1 MVKTRRRIQA
11 VAVTAYN
18 GVTIPGFMY
27 GTAWKKE
34 ATTRLVRDAVTA
46 GFTAIDTANQLI
58 HYDEAA
64 VGEALVQLAERGTS
78 REKLFI
84 QTKFTPVNG
93 QDHRTPYDP
102 AASISTQVRQSFDS
116 SLSHLH
122 TDYLDSYVLH
132 GPYHRGGLGPEDWE
146 VWGAIESLYASGR
159 TKLIG
164 VSNVSAGQLALLCER
179 ATQRPMVVQNR
190 CYAAF
195 GWDKAVR
202 DLCRTHGII
211 YQGFSL
217 LTANREVFVDPA
229 IRAMAENYATGV
241 PQVVFRFAMQIGMVP
256 LTGTTNAQHMTE
268 DLRADRFT
276 LTPDE
281 LKHIETIG
289 I

>member
-1 MVKTRRRIQA
+1 MAI
-11 VAVTAYN
+11 TAYN
-18 GVTIPGFMY
+18 GVTIPDFIY

-34 ATTRLVRDAVTA
+34 TTTRLVLDAVKA

-58 HYDEAA
+58 HYDEAR
-64 VGEALVQLAERGTS
+64 VGEALVRLAQDGVGRGG
-78 REKLFI
+78 LFL

-93 QDHRTPYDP
+93 QDHRTPYDVT
-102 AASISTQVRQSFDS
+102 AGLTTQVRQSFDS
-116 SLSHLH
+116 SLAHLH

-132 GPYHRGGLGPEDWE
+132 GLYHRGGLGPEDWE
-146 VWGAIESLYASGR
+146 VWAAIESLYSSGK

-179 ATQRPMVVQNR
+179 AIHRPMVVQNR

-195 GWDKAVR
+195 GWDQAVR
-202 DLCRTHGII
+202 NLCRTHGIV

-217 LTANREVFVDPA
+217 LTANREVFIAPA
-229 IRAMAENYATGV
+229 IRAMAEKYGAGV
-241 PQVVFRFAMQIGMVP
+241 AQVVFRFAMQVGMVP
-256 LTGTTNAQHMTE
+256 LTGTTNAQHMAD

-281 LKHIETIG
+281 VQRIETIG
-289 I
+289 L